1 MNWGR
6 SMGSS
11 HRRIRRV
18 GAVFGVATLLL
29 LTVAFMALR
38 PSQTEDATVTRVYD
52 GDTIEAL
59 VSGRSEKIRYIG
71 IDTPEM
77 DDPRPAVLEMA
88 QEAAQANRELV
99 GGRTVRLELD
109 VQERDR
115 YGRLLAYVW
124 LGDTLVNEWLV
135 REGYAAARSFP
146 PTSATR
152 TGWTQPS
159 ARRHGPI
166 DACGTDGWQRARC
179 ACRPPGACRASGKG
193 RTRGRVMVRG
203 SPRSRRPRTKVRSSP
218 YATVSPVRN
227 FTASG
232 AGPF

>member
-59 VSGRSEKIRYIG
+59 VSGRSEKIRYNG

-99 GGRTVRLELD
+99 GGQGGVCRCAQLSP
-109 VQERDR
+109 QPPPPGPA
-115 YGRLLAYVW
+115 GRSPAR
-124 LGDTLVNEWLV
+124 GDT
-135 REGYAAARSFP
+135 GRSTP
-146 PTSATR
+146 V
-152 TGWTQPS
+152 
-159 ARRHGPI
+159 
-166 DACGTDGWQRARC
+166 
-179 ACRPPGACRASGKG
+179 G
-193 RTRGRVMVRG
+193 RTAGRG
-203 SPRSRRPRTKVRSSP
+203 
-218 YATVSPVRN
+218 PV
-227 FTASG
+227 AH
-232 AGPF
+232 AGPRERAGQAGRGERAAG